1 MKKQLSV
8 LLAAA
13 LLLTLAACKKADAG
27 PQPPVDPPV
36 SEEPETP
43 EPPVSPGGPEEP
55 DEPGEPETPAP
66 PAEPPEA
73 GAATVTDAVSEG
85 SVEEL
90 VSYQFHL
97 PEITAGDASV
107 SQILNDYYASVYGK
121 LGDLCYGEIY
131 EQAIDQHTVL
141 HVTADYQVMYSSGG
155 RLSILRHVT
164 VTDQQTG
171 VAEVTAYAETFNLE
185 NGGLLTA
192 GDFFDADEQTYTARL
207 VDCVRR
213 RIQEDPY
220 HDQNYFSQWEDLTQ
234 AAFSKD
240 QFYVTDGYYAVFYQ
254 ENDLGGAAE
263 TVFEIPWSQLEDLR
277 K

>member
-1 MKKQLSV
+1 MKKHLSV

-13 LLLTLAACKKADAG
+13 LLLTLAACKKAETD

-43 EPPVSPGGPEEP
+43 DPPVSPDGPEEP
-55 DEPGEPETPAP
+55 SEPETPAP
-66 PAEPPEA
+66 PAAAPED
-73 GAATVTDAVSEG
+73 GAAAVTDAVSEG

-90 VSYQFHL
+90 VSYQFHQ
-97 PEITAGDASV
+97 PEITAADASV

-121 LGDLCYGEIY
+121 LSDLCYGEVY
-131 EQAIDQHTVL
+131 EQAIDRHTVL
-141 HVTADYQVMYSSGG
+141 HVTADYQVMCSSGG

-164 VTDQQTG
+164 VADQQTG

-192 GDFFDADEQTYTARL
+192 GDFFDAGEQTYTARL

-213 RIQEDPY
+213 QIQEDPY

-234 AAFSKD
+234 AAFNKD
-240 QFYVTDGYYAVFYQ
+240 QFYVTDGCYAVFYQ